1 MNSTTQLEQ
10 TKLPIQCKTCQ
21 KRRSMA
27 TFTTTDADTNKCND
41 INDKTRVTSL
51 LGLESYF
58 YSYIQMNM
66 ERYGFKNIEIV
77 IECHFIHSYI
87 TNTTTKQL
95 SPFEMAFVMP
105 KNIH

>member
-1 MNSTTQLEQ
+1 MPIIMNSTSQVEQ

-41 INDKTRVTSL
+41 INVKTRVTIS

-58 YSYIQMNM
+58 YSFIQMSM
-66 ERYGFKNIEIV
+66 ER
-77 IECHFIHSYI
+77 
-87 TNTTTKQL
+87 
-95 SPFEMAFVMP
+95 
-105 KNIH
+105 